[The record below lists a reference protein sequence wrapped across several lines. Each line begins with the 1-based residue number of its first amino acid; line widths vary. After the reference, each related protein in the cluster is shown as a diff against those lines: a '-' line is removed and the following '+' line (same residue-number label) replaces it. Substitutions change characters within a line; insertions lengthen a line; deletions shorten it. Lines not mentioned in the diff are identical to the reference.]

1 MEIRNNKVIGKN
13 RIRINNQNQYGTRNN
28 QLIRVI
34 RLVLFNIFLC

>member
-13 RIRINNQNQYGTRNN
+13 RIRINNQNQYGARNN
-28 QLIRVI
+28 QLMRVI